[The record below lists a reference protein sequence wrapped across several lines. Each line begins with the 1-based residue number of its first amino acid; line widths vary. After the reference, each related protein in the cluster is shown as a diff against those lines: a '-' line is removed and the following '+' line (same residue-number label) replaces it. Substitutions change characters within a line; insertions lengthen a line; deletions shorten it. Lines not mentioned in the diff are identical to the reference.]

1 MQGTVQIGNKSVEMI
16 ANAATPFWFNQIFH
30 EDFFTETQNMSDD
43 NTGLTVGVF
52 SKIAF
57 VMSKQAICKDM
68 KKVNEG
74 QFMAWLSDFE
84 AMDLPNA
91 MPDIIALYMAQTEGT
106 ATAKK

>member
-1 MQGTVQIGNKSVEMI
+1 MQGTVKIGDKDVEML

-30 EDFFTETQNMSDD
+30 EDFFTSTQNMTED
-43 NTGLTVGVF
+43 NTGVTVGVF

-57 VMSKQAICKDM
+57 VMAKQAIGKDM

-74 QFMAWLSDFE
+74 QFMDWLSSFE

-91 MPDIIALYMAQTEGT
+91 MPDIISLYMAQTEGT
-106 ATAKK
+106 AKPKK